1 MKGDLGEDVVD
12 KLKEVGWVVLVSL
25 LRWLLERLLGGS
37 PDEGD
42 GNAEGKHE

>member
-37 PDEGD
+37 PDEGERD
-42 GNAEGKHE
+42 VGGKQ